1 MPTPII
7 TNVTFI
13 PNLAVGT
20 QWEHSPEAMRCVAE
34 QGAKVKDAAETIVP
48 VDTGALRDSIELL
61 VEGIATVATAWV
73 DKAERD
79 DAQAW
84 NYLTLE
90 ECNEVIKRLN
100 GAYPG

>member
-1 MPTPII
+1 M
-7 TNVTFI
+7 NEKRVQR
-13 PNLAVGT
+13 A
-20 QWEHSPEAMRCVAE
+20 
-34 QGAKVKDAAETIVP
+34 
-48 VDTGALRDSIELL
+48 VDTYAAVMAARQKL
-61 VEGIATVATAWV
+61 